1 MDVACGIR
9 RPCGPVRPG
18 NSPVCPRATPP
29 PPPPDRPQ
37 NLTTG
42 SVTHE
47 SVSLSW
53 DDPVDDSITGYQ
65 ILRRVR
71 GDGPDFAPIADDT
84 GSRATTY
91 VDTSVTPETL
101 YTYRVKAINPGGL
114 SPQSSYANVD
124 VPAVPVPAQPQ
135 GLTTGSV
142 THESVELSWDDPV
155 DDSITGYR
163 ILRRVRGDGPD
174 FAPIADDTNS
184 AAATYVDRSVTPE
197 TLYTYRVKAINPGGL
212 SPQSGYA
219 NVDVP
224 AAPEPT
230 PTPTPTPSPTPTPTP
245 EPPAQP
251 QNLTIGSVTHE
262 SVSLSWDDPVDNSI
276 TGYQILRRVRGD
288 GPGFEAVVDDTGSAA
303 TTYVDTSVAAEER
316 YTYRVKAIN
325 PGGLS
330 PQSSYAN
337 VDVPAVPVPAQPQNP
352 VALALELV
360 KTDGSP
366 SELSVELSWDDPGD
380 DSITGYRIL
389 RRVRAD
395 GTDFAPISE
404 NTSTAGT
411 SFSDATVEPETAYA
425 YRVQAVNPGGPS
437 PASADANIDTPALTP
452 PPEPTPEPQKG
463 TNEPRQANNPPNITG
478 LEAFDHDEDDD
489 IRNRLE
495 PYVPNDPDAGAVI
508 AWSLEGVDADSFRI
522 VRENQNVGDLYFNFM
537 PDYENPRDQNGDNV
551 YEFTIKATDQ
561 HGASDTLDLTVT
573 VRDVDE
579 PLEFYPRPLVRPAD
593 WVGSD
598 VYEFLETTPLNESY
612 FHTEYMVTDPERR
625 YKHNGAD
632 DIGWTLS
639 GPDADKFSIRGAG
652 YGDQVGELRFTGAAP
667 DYENPN
673 DANTNRIYE
682 VRMEARHKSK
692 GTTPEVS
699 KTLYIYI
706 RDVDEAPVSFR
717 VVKHDSS
724 ATETAVC
731 NQSVDVDHWHSG
743 TVATFSAT
751 DPDGDDI
758 TWNMSPRGWTD
769 ELKDALT
776 LSPDGVLSFN
786 KGYDRQ
792 KMYAGNFQHRDSN
805 KLYLIIYASGKSIH
819 EPRVLDDGTVIH
831 WGPHKD
837 ELTSYCAFTV
847 VAQR

>member
-1 MDVACGIR
+1 MNNLVSGRSAWMLLAGFAALAALFALAI
-9 RPCGPVRPG
+9 PLFAQGQ
-18 NSPVCPRATPP
+18 S
-29 PPPPDRPQ
+29 PPPDRPQ
-37 NLTTG
+37 NLTIG

-84 GSRATTY
+84 NSAATTY
-91 VDTSVTPETL
+91 VDTSVVAEE
-101 YTYRVKAINPGGL
+101 R
-114 SPQSSYANVD
+114 
-124 VPAVPVPAQPQ
+124 
-135 GLTTGSV
+135 
-142 THESVELSWDDPV
+142 
-155 DDSITGYR
+155 
-163 ILRRVRGDGPD
+163 
-174 FAPIADDTNS
+174 
-184 AAATYVDRSVTPE
+184 
-197 TLYTYRVKAINPGGL
+197 YTYRVKAINPGGL

-224 AAPEPT
+224 AAPV
-230 PTPTPTPSPTPTPTP
+230 
-245 EPPAQP
+245 PAQP
-251 QNLTIGSVTHE
+251 QGLTTGSVTHE
-262 SVSLSWDDPVDNSI
+262 SVSLSWDDPVDESI

-288 GPGFEAVVDDTGSAA
+288 GPDFVVIAENTGSGA

-316 YTYRVKAIN
+316 YTYRVKARN

-330 PQSSYAN
+330 PQSGYAN
-337 VDVPAVPVPAQPQNP
+337 VDIPAVPVPAQPQNLL
-352 VALALELV
+352 ALALELV

-389 RRVRAD
+389 RRVRGD
-395 GTDFAPISE
+395 GTDFDVISE
-404 NTSTAGT
+404 NTGTAGT

-425 YRVQAVNPGGPS
+425 YRVQAVNPGGPG

-452 PPEPTPEPQKG
+452 PHEPTPEPTSDEGKG
-463 TNEPRQANNPPNITG
+463 TNEPRQNTPNQPPSITNLQPDSSEEAENSRPFWRSWSG
-478 LEAFDHDEDDD
+478 LH
-489 IRNRLE
+489 
-495 PYVPNDPDAGAVI
+495 NDPDDDDDGMI
-508 AWSLEGVDADSFRI
+508 WEIEGPDADAFDIRGFQLGEVQFKVS
-522 VRENQNVGDLYFNFM
+522 
-537 PDYENPRDQNGDNV
+537 PDYEKPQDSNRDNV
-551 YEFTIKATDQ
+551 YEITVKVTDP
-561 HGASDTLDLTVT
+561 HGASDTHDVTITVT
-573 VRDVDE
+573 DVEE
-579 PLEFYPRPLVRPAD
+579 PLEFYPRPLIRRGD
-593 WVGSD
+593 WLGSG
-598 VYEFLETTPLNESY
+598 VHEFLETTPLNESY

-639 GPDADKFSIRGAG
+639 GPDADKFSIRGSG
-652 YGDQVGELRFTGAAP
+652 YGDRVGELRYTGAAP

-673 DANTNRIYE
+673 DFNTNRTYE
-682 VRMEARHKSK
+682 VVMNVRHKSK
-692 GTTPEVS
+692 GTTPEVQ

-724 ATETAVC
+724 VTETAVC

-819 EPRVLDDGTVIH
+819 EPRVLEDGTIIH
-831 WGPHKD
+831 WGPDKD
-837 ELTSYCAFTV
+837 ELTSGCAFTV

>member
-1 MDVACGIR
+1 MTIERIGKVMNNLVSGRSAWMLLAGFAALAALFALAI
-9 RPCGPVRPG
+9 PLFAQGQ
-18 NSPVCPRATPP
+18 S
-29 PPPPDRPQ
+29 PPPDRPQ

-84 GSRATTY
+84 GSAATTY
-91 VDTSVTPETL
+91 VDTSVVAEE
-101 YTYRVKAINPGGL
+101 R
-114 SPQSSYANVD
+114 
-124 VPAVPVPAQPQ
+124 
-135 GLTTGSV
+135 
-142 THESVELSWDDPV
+142 
-155 DDSITGYR
+155 
-163 ILRRVRGDGPD
+163 
-174 FAPIADDTNS
+174 
-184 AAATYVDRSVTPE
+184 
-197 TLYTYRVKAINPGGL
+197 YTYRVKAINPGGL

-230 PTPTPTPSPTPTPTP
+230 PTPTPSPTPTPTP

-251 QNLTIGSVTHE
+251 QNLTTGSVTHE
-262 SVSLSWDDPVDNSI
+262 SVSLSWDDPVDDSI

-288 GPGFEAVVDDTGSAA
+288 GPDFAPIADDTGSGA
-303 TTYVDTSVAAEER
+303 TTYVDTSVVAEER
-316 YTYRVKAIN
+316 YTYRVKARN

-337 VDVPAVPVPAQPQNP
+337 VDVPAVPVPAQPQNLL
-352 VALALELV
+352 ALPLELV

-404 NTSTAGT
+404 NTGTAGT

-425 YRVQAVNPGGPS
+425 YRVQAINSGGPS

-452 PPEPTPEPQKG
+452 PPEPTPEPTPEPQKG
-463 TNEPRQANNPPNITG
+463 TNEPRQANNPPSIADFAGNRPSAFRRNENRGVG
-478 LEAFDHDEDDD
+478 LGAAAAYRD
-489 IRNRLE
+489 
-495 PYVPNDPDAGAVI
+495 NDPDAGAVI
-508 AWSLEGVDADSFRI
+508 TWSLEGPDKDSFRI
-522 VRENQNVGDLYFNFM
+522 VDQAFRFISLHFRNTA
-537 PDYENPRDQNGDNV
+537 DYEKPQDSNRDDV
-551 YEFTIKATDQ
+551 YEVTIKATDQ

-573 VRDVDE
+573 VLDVDE
-579 PLEFYPRPLVRPAD
+579 PPLEFYPRPLVRGGD
-593 WVGSD
+593 WFTGGVHAMPEG
-598 VYEFLETTPLNESY
+598 TPLNESY

-652 YGDQVGELRFTGAAP
+652 YGDRVGELRFTGAAP

-673 DANTNRIYE
+673 DADTNGTYQ

-692 GTTPEVS
+692 GTTVEVS
-699 KTLYIYI
+699 KTLYIRI
-706 RDVDEAPVSFR
+706 TDVDEAPVSFR

-724 ATETAVC
+724 VTETAVC

-819 EPRVLDDGTVIH
+819 EQPRVLDDGTVIH

-837 ELTSYCAFTV
+837 ELTSSCAFTV